1 MFKKILYHPFL
12 IRLLHWEYW
21 PFHVVYAPL
30 YLIWFWFCLKARSVF
45 FFNTSNPLIENGG
58 FLMESKKA
66 IYDLMPD
73 HFYPATFFFEKG
85 TLSKEVLASIKA
97 NGLKYPLIAKPN
109 IGMRGMS
116 VKKITDD
123 NTLIAYINES
133 QVDFLV
139 QDYIPYEN
147 EVGIFFCKK
156 PGEAE
161 GKITGIVG
169 KEFLTVTGDGT
180 NSIAQLLA
188 AEKRFKLQLPV
199 LQKSFPEIMLEI
211 PAAGE
216 KRLLVPYGNHA
227 RGSKFID
234 ISGEADDELN
244 KAVNEMCNQI
254 PEFYFGRID
263 LRYKNWEALKKL
275 QNFSIIELNGAGSEP
290 THIYDPKHSIFFAWK
305 EIVRHWSLLTEI
317 SIINHKRLKM
327 PYMTMHEGRAMLRAN
342 KIFVKQ
348 ISGKGL

>member
-1 MFKKILYHPFL
+1 MFSKILNHPFF

-21 PFHVVYAPL
+21 PFHAVYGPI
-30 YLIWFWFCLKARSVF
+30 YPIWFWYCIKARSVF

-85 TLSKEVLASIKA
+85 SSPDKVLTTVKA
-97 NGLKYPLIAKPN
+97 YGLQYPLIAKPN
-109 IGMRGMS
+109 IGMQGMS
-116 VKKITDD
+116 VKKITDE
-123 NTLIAYINES
+123 NTLIAYIKES

-169 KEFLTVTGDGT
+169 KEFLTVTGDGIQT
-180 NSIAQLLA
+180 IAGLLA
-188 AEKRFKLQLPV
+188 AEKRYKLQLPV
-199 LQKSFPEIMLEI
+199 LQKSFPELMLQI

-234 ISGEADDELN
+234 ISGIADNELN
-244 KAVNEMCNQI
+244 RAINKMCSQI

-263 LRYKNWEALKKL
+263 LRYKNWDSLKKL
-275 QNFSIIELNGAGSEP
+275 QDFSIIELNGAGSEP
-290 THIYDPKHSIFFAWK
+290 THIYDPGHSIFFAWK
-305 EIVRHWSLLTEI
+305 EIVRHWSLLAEI
-317 SIINHKRLKM
+317 SIINHKRLNM
-327 PYMTMHEGRAMLRAN
+327 PYLTMKEGRALLRAN

>member
-1 MFKKILYHPFL
+1 MLKKILHHPLL

-21 PFHVVYAPL
+21 PFHVLYAPI
-30 YLIWFWFCLKARSVF
+30 YPIWFWYCLKARAVF
-45 FFNTSNPLIENGG
+45 FFNTANPLIENGG

-66 IYDLMPD
+66 IYDLIPTQY
-73 HFYPATFFFEKG
+73 YPATFLFEKD
-85 TLSKEVLASIKA
+85 TSPDQVLETIR
-97 NGLKYPLIAKPN
+97 NGSLKYPLIAKPN

-116 VKKITDD
+116 VKKIKDD
-123 NTLIAYINES
+123 STLIAYIQES

-156 PGEAE
+156 PGETA

-169 KEFLTVTGDGT
+169 KEFLTVTGNGLH
-180 NSIAQLLA
+180 SVAELLA
-188 AEKRFKLQLPV
+188 SEKRYKLQLPV
-199 LQKSFPEIMLEI
+199 LQKSFPEIMLQI

-234 ISGEADDELN
+234 ISGDADDALN
-244 KAVNEMCNQI
+244 KAINELCNQI

-263 LRYKNWEALKKL
+263 LRYKNWDALKKL
-275 QNFSIIELNGAGSEP
+275 QDFSIIELNGAGSEP
-290 THIYDPKHSIFFAWK
+290 THIYDPKHSVFFAWK
-305 EIVRHWSLLTEI
+305 EIVRHWSILAEI
-317 SIINHKRLKM
+317 SILNHKRLKM
-327 PYMTMHEGRAMLRAN
+327 PYMSVSEGRAMLSAN
-342 KIFVKQ
+342 TAYVKQ
-348 ISGKGL
+348 ISGRGL